1 MKRVLFAAML
11 VLGSGVTTA
20 CKVTERVL
28 APTTPIDSVVSVT
41 TSPAAV
47 SLVVGAQ
54 APLLAFIKNA
64 RGDTIQKTVT
74 WTSTDPTK
82 ATVSN
87 VGVITALAAGT
98 TIIKATVD
106 GVVGQTAVAVSE
118 ASVSTVTVSSV
129 SNLFPGQTA
138 TPTVTLRGANNQ
150 VLTNRFISWGTSN
163 ASVATVNGLGTITAV
178 GAGTA
183 TIIATSE
190 GKTGAITVN
199 VVLVPVSN
207 VTVSIAAPVYIGRGT
222 QANLLVYDASNAPLT
237 LTGRT
242 VVWSSSDPSKVTVSS
257 TGLITGLST
266 GAVTVVALVEGKIAA
281 LSMVVDVAPIDSIS
295 ITPST
300 LTTLGVGITRQFTAT
315 AFDHGTAL
323 TNAELAGRI
332 FFWSSETPDK
342 VAISTSG
349 LAVGAATGPAA
360 IRATLNGVVG
370 RLVLTITN

>member
-1 MKRVLFAAML
+1 
-11 VLGSGVTTA
+11 
-20 CKVTERVL
+20 
-28 APTTPIDSVVSVT
+28 
-41 TSPAAV
+41 
-47 SLVVGAQ
+47 
-54 APLLAFIKNA
+54 
-64 RGDTIQKTVT
+64 
-74 WTSTDPTK
+74 
-82 ATVSN
+82 
-87 VGVITALAAGT
+87 
-98 TIIKATVD
+98 
-106 GVVGQTAVAVSE
+106 
-118 ASVSTVTVSSV
+118 VST
-129 SNLFPGQTA
+129 
-138 TPTVTLRGANNQ
+138 
-150 VLTNRFISWGTSN
+150 
-163 ASVATVNGLGTITAV
+163 
-178 GAGTA
+178 
-183 TIIATSE
+183 
-190 GKTGAITVN
+190 
-199 VVLVPVSN
+199 
-207 VTVSIAAPVYIGRGT
+207 AAPVYIGRGT

-257 TGLITGLST
+257 TGLITGVST
-266 GAVTVVALVEGKIAA
+266 GAVTVVALVEGKVAA